1 MRNWMLAVVLAVG
14 MVSAV
19 AAQDTD
25 IEGVIGSQIEAFQAD
40 DFVGAFEFAHPSIRN
55 IFRTPENFGRMVTE
69 GYPMVWRPAEVT
81 YLELR
86 DVGGDLWQK
95 VQIVDSD
102 GAVHLLDYRMS
113 QTPEGWKINGV
124 QLLEAPG
131 VSA

>member
-25 IEGVIGSQIEAFQAD
+25 IEAVIGSQIEAFQAD